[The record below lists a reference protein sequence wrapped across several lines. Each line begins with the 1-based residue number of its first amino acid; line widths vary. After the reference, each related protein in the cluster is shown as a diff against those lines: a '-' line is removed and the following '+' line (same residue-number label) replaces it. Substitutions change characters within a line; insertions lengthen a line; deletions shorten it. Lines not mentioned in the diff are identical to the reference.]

1 MRLSEIGDK
10 EIIDLKDGRKHG
22 KLWDAEMLFD
32 EKTGCISALIV
43 PHPDYNS
50 FFHANKEMIQLP
62 WSCIIK
68 IGEDIIIL
76 QSPM

>member
-10 EIIDLKDGRKHG
+10 EIIDLKDGRRHG
-22 KLWDAEMLFD
+22 QLWDAEILFD

-43 PHPDYNS
+43 PDPDCNS
-50 FFHANKEMIQLP
+50 FFHAHKEMIQLP
-62 WSCIIK
+62 WNCIIK

-76 QSPM
+76 QSPI